1 MMTRTGVTSVGD
13 AMGTPD
19 DLRAY
24 QDARDAGDLSLRVYC
39 LIEYH
44 FIDQMLAAGIRT
56 GLGDE
61 WVRVGAM
68 KMICDGSIS
77 ERTARLSQP
86 YIGRPNDFGIHGR
99 GRRTALPGRAQ
110 SPRSRMATG
119 HARQRRR
126 CHRHHAESLRT
137 PATRNAAARSALP
150 PGTLHRGQRFTG
162 PADQGAGRDSRC
174 RFRPTSTITAKR

>member
-1 MMTRTGVTSVGD
+1 MPKTGFQNLIPSQFTRADRQEGVKLISQMMTRTGVTSVGD

-24 QDARDAGDLSLRVYC
+24 QEARAAGDLSLRVYC

-56 GLGDE
+56 GMGDE

-68 KMICDGSIS
+68 KMFCDGSIS

-86 YIGRPNDFGIHGR
+86 YIGRPNDFGILVA

-110 SPRSRMATG
+110 SA
-119 HARQRRR
+119 
-126 CHRHHAESLRT
+126 
-137 PATRNAAARSALP
+137 
-150 PGTLHRGQRFTG
+150 
-162 PADQGAGRDSRC
+162 
-174 RFRPTSTITAKR
+174 

>member
-24 QDARDAGDLSLRVYC
+24 QDARAAGDLSLRVYC

-56 GLGDE
+56 GMGDE

-68 KMICDGSIS
+68 KMFCDGSIS

-86 YIGRPNDFGIHGR
+86 YTGRPNDFGIWS
-99 GRRTALPGRAQ
+99 RTK
-110 SPRSRMATG
+110 SSFTRSRAKPTKPAG
-119 HARQRRR
+119 NS
-126 CHRHHAESLRT
+126 ERT
-137 PATRNAAARSALP
+137 PTATSP
-150 PGTLHRGQRFTG
+150 
-162 PADQGAGRDSRC
+162 
-174 RFRPTSTITAKR
+174 STRL